1 MNPQPLKPL
10 AGARV
15 AIVQPLL
22 AQYRVPVFD
31 LLARTTGLD
40 LTVLCDTKPT
50 GSLTSVAPTD
60 AFRCE
65 HAPLRELGPFVSHP
79 VMLEAANSRR
89 WDAVVLTWNIRL
101 LELVP
106 SLIACRVR
114 RKASVLWGHGYSK
127 HESLLRRGMRRRV
140 VPLADAT
147 MVYGRAEQRRLQE
160 SGFERIYVAPNAID
174 QSPIRAAAAAWRSS
188 PERLAQWQRSQ
199 GVHDG
204 RVVVFIS
211 RIEPDKRVDLLID
224 AFAIALRSAPD
235 LVLAVIGGGSELAQ
249 IQQRTL
255 RLGIADRVRFTGPSY
270 EEATIAP
277 WCLSAACFAYP
288 EAIGLSIQHAFGY
301 GLPVITSDDIPS
313 HNPEIEAL
321 RPGVNGLLFRHRD
334 VAAFA
339 GCMLEV
345 LDGSRCRED
354 WAAAAQAT
362 VAPPDGVCIEAM
374 VSGFAE
380 AICGA
385 LLRAHHR

>member
-1 MNPQPLKPL
+1 
-10 AGARV
+10 
-15 AIVQPLL
+15 
-22 AQYRVPVFD
+22 
-31 LLARTTGLD
+31 
-40 LTVLCDTKPT
+40 
-50 GSLTSVAPTD
+50 
-60 AFRCE
+60 
-65 HAPLRELGPFVSHP
+65 
-79 VMLEAANSRR
+79 MLEAANSRR

-127 HESLLRRGMRRRV
+127 HESLLRRGVRRRV

-147 MVYGRAEQRRLQE
+147 VVYGRVEQRRLQE

-174 QSPIRAAAAAWRSS
+174 QAPIRAAAATWRSS

-249 IQQRTL
+249 IRQRTL
-255 RLGIADRVRFTGPSY
+255 RLGIANRVRFTGPSY

-288 EAIGLSIQHAFGY
+288 EAIGLSILHAFGY

-334 VAAFA
+334 AAAFA

-345 LDGSRCRED
+345 LDGARCREA
-354 WAAAAQAT
+354 WAAAARAT

-385 LLRAHHR
+385 LLRARHR